1 MSGDLIF
8 RLSGPG
14 LPSDIASGI
23 EVRATPG
30 GTGTAIDLHVFS
42 PSAAP
47 LDAHHVASVIG
58 GAIARLDWNT
68 DRPPVPEGS
77 EHEEERLVQVELIGD
92 LERVLREAGLR

>member
-1 MSGDLIF
+1 VSNDFVF

-14 LPSDIASGI
+14 LPSGIASGI

-30 GTGTAIDLHVFS
+30 GAGTAIDLRVFS
-42 PSAAP
+42 PSSAP
-47 LDAHHVASVIG
+47 LDAHMVASAIG

-68 DRPPVPEGS
+68 DRLPAPEGS
-77 EHEEERLVQVELIGD
+77 EHEEERLVQVQLIGD